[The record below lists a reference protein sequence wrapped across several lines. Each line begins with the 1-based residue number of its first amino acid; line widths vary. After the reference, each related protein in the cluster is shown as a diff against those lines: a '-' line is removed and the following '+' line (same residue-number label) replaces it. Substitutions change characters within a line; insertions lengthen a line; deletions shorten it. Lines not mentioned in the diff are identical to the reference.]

1 MPLWI
6 KRITSIRRRIKTF
19 ESKGYCQM
27 WAMFFG
33 ECVLRNP
40 DMDLKTIYKEAYDT
54 IKGNPIYAKNVIRG
68 YVAQMNDTVKEI
80 KFYYKKIGE
89 SGGLGMDEFL
99 KNYIKYLKS
108 QKKYRKNKKEVFTG
122 FGRFNKPIPYV
133 K

>member
-1 MPLWI
+1 
-6 KRITSIRRRIKTF
+6 
-19 ESKGYCQM
+19 M